1 MIALATGPSP
11 PPLTLRQPSHGLS
24 NALIS
29 VWLCMAVALSF
40 SCLSENCQ
48 HWFIIPVFVCG
59 VLIGI
64 DAIEW
69 WRGQIDVFDPKG
81 ILGLFGLHFFF
92 LAPLLH
98 VYLESFMWEVDP
110 PPDWR
115 PWLGWM
121 AMLNALG
128 LVVYRFVVSRMGR
141 RQLSASP
148 RRRIWKPRTK
158 VLMTLLISAIVLGTI
173 FQGLIYAVFG
183 GISGYIAAY
192 ERREA
197 DFLGVSWV
205 MMLAGRVPLLSLIAV
220 TLYGRSRRWEFSW
233 PTVGV
238 LLAVFAVAQIIF
250 GGLRGERSDII
261 YALFWAVGIVHY
273 CIRPVP
279 KKIIFAGLGFLVA
292 FMYVYSFYKF
302 AGANGMRDFAE
313 SSHLRAAV
321 EEHSHFSVAESALGD
336 LGRADVQAFTLYRI
350 SHPDSDYSYAL
361 GRTYLGA
368 LGLIVPGPL
377 WRDRPPS
384 KVKEGWDVLFG
395 ARAYEREFG
404 TTAFS
409 DHPINTRLFGLA
421 GETMLNFG
429 PLLVP
434 LSFVV
439 LGFAVGW
446 IRRRIGDWRF
456 GDLRILLAPF
466 LTVICLLILTA
477 DSDNLLYYCQMSGF
491 VPIAILF
498 FGSTKQVAGSETVPS
513 RLRGGDLSTA
523 SEVCP

>member
-1 MIALATGPSP
+1 MIALTTSP
-11 PPLTLRQPSHGLS
+11 GASPLTLREPEHALS
-24 NALIS
+24 NFFFS
-29 VWLCMAVALSF
+29 VCLCVAVVF
-40 SCLSENCQ
+40 GFVCLSENCQ
-48 HWFIIPVFVCG
+48 HWFIVPVFVCG

-98 VYLESFMWEVDP
+98 TYLESWMWEVDP

-121 AMLNALG
+121 AALNVLG
-128 LVVYRFVVSRMGR
+128 LVVYRFVVSQMAR
-141 RQLSASP
+141 RQRPAPVP
-148 RRRIWKPRTK
+148 RRVWKPRTK
-158 VLMTLLISAIVLGTI
+158 VLMTLLVSAIVLGTI
-173 FQGLIYAVFG
+173 FQGLIYAAFG

-192 ERREA
+192 ERHEA
-197 DFLGVSWV
+197 DFLGVTWV
-205 MMLAGRVPLLSLIAV
+205 MMVAGRVPLLAFITV
-220 TLYGRSRRWEFSW
+220 TLYARSRRWEFSW
-233 PTVGV
+233 LTLGAM
-238 LLAVFAVAQIIF
+238 LSAFTVAQLLF

-279 KKIIFAGLGFLVA
+279 KKIIFAGLGFLVV

-302 AGANGMRDFAE
+302 AGANGMRDFAQD
-313 SSHLRAAV
+313 SHLRSAV
-321 EEHSHFSVAESALGD
+321 EENSHFSVAESALGD
-336 LGRADVQAFTLYRI
+336 LGRCDVQAFVLYRI
-350 SHPDSDYSYAL
+350 SHPDSDYSYAM

-368 LGLIVPGPL
+368 LGLMIPGPL

-421 GETMLNFG
+421 GEAMLNFG

-434 LSFVV
+434 LSFAV
-439 LGFAVGW
+439 LGFVVGW
-446 IRRRIGDWRF
+446 TRRRIADWRY
-456 GDLRILLAPF
+456 GDLRLFLAPY
-466 LTVICLLILTA
+466 LTTICLLILTA
-477 DSDNLLYYCQMSGF
+477 DSDNLLYYCEMSGV
-491 VPIAILF
+491 VPFAILF
-498 FGSTKQVAGSETVPS
+498 FGSVRQTASSETVPA
-513 RLRGGDLSTA
+513 RGRGDLLPASTT
-523 SEVCP
+523 CP